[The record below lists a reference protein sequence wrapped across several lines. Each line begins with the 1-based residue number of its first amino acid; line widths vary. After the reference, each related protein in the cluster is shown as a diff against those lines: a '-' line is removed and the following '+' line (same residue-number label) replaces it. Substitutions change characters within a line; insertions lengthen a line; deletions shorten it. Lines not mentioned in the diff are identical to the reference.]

1 MKLLQIF
8 RSLSWKIWLK
18 IALCLC
24 AVVALGWFACKMLRP
39 GPGTV
44 EMTGEGVVVHMPKLP
59 LPTNHNKGPGLI
71 EADPMRFCSDRAYY
85 TEAYYL
91 KSAEKWQGT
100 KHGEVRFRATA
111 KTTEDGLPVYLGN
124 VNGDLYTV
132 EGCDPTFMLRCDNV
146 LYIRAGG
153 YVVKYGSEIIRDQ
166 LHLPGNYNWV
176 GYWEDDEWVS
186 ITDRAAVE
194 RFLELVCEA
203 EFLPS
208 RQASLQDD
216 QKICSLVF
224 FRDHGLCNTLILY
237 QGGYVCYDIM
247 KDVCVKLPETEFDT
261 FLAALRQ

>member
-44 EMTGEGVVVHMPKLP
+44 EMTEEGVVVHMPKFP
-59 LPTNHNKGPGLI
+59 LPTNKGPGLI
-71 EADPMRFCSDRAYY
+71 ETDPWRFYSDRAYY
-85 TEAYYL
+85 IAAYYL
-91 KSAEKWQGT
+91 DTTEEWLGT
-100 KHGEVRFRATA
+100 KHGEVRVRATA

-166 LHLPGNYNWV
+166 LYLPGNYRGV
-176 GYWEDDEWVS
+176 GYWKDDELMQM

-194 RFLELVCEA
+194 KFLELA
-203 EFLPS
+203 M
-208 RQASLQDD
+208 RQL
-216 QKICSLVF
+216 
-224 FRDHGLCNTLILY
+224 
-237 QGGYVCYDIM
+237 
-247 KDVCVKLPETEFDT
+247 
-261 FLAALRQ
+261 